1 MGAQELIACF
11 ADTLD
16 MCWQGDLQVETIR
29 ATASGKVY
37 PEEFHSNRL
46 YAMWDTVVEVTG
58 EDTLDAAKANL
69 RYGRTAVLSFAN
81 PHFPGGG
88 VKNGASAQEES
99 LCRRT
104 NLYPCLEDP
113 RLQEKF
119 YQYHRKETDYFFSDR
134 LIYSREVTVFKNGNP
149 VPTLMSPEEWF
160 QVDVI
165 SCAAPYLAKRR
176 YTNRAALKETF
187 KDRIR
192 NILEAAID
200 NEVQVLILGAFGC
213 GVFQNPP
220 EIVAQA
226 FREVL
231 SEVRCRGAFRRVV
244 FAIRPSGAVC
254 PNLSAFKR
262 EFLGVPDN
270 GEKIAVDKIMPGGRL
285 LHAGSEMLRFEAWRE
300 SNPYFGN
307 QFSIL
312 GDSISTL
319 EGFNPRGYQV
329 YYQGE
334 KCTKTGVR
342 EMEDT
347 WWGKVIAFFGGEL
360 LVNDSWSGSRVSR
373 RPDQAEAFPSG
384 VSTRRTGNLHIGSV
398 KPDVILIHM
407 GIHDWAAGVPVR
419 NGENSVGT
427 FRGAYG
433 HMLTSLRKNYPGAEL
448 WCCTLAESY
457 LSSNP
462 YFVFPSCYGGT
473 ALREYNQV
481 IREYAALHGCR
492 VIDLAEFKVPYDTTD
507 GIHPNREG
515 MALLAALTVRAAAD
529 EAGAA
534 FLNCEGG
541 HHENVEYMD
550 ETGAYRYVCKRCGNV
565 YRMDPQPAEIMKRPG
580 LPATVSVLQFYQ
592 KDSGK
597 TLRFSGERI
606 LAGRSK
612 DCDLKLNSGY
622 AARYQATFV
631 LHNGTWYLRDN
642 NSMNGT
648 YLNGKKL
655 TPGVEVALNPNDEI
669 SFAKLE
675 TVVFRPIG
683 Q

>member
-1 MGAQELIACF
+1 MGAQELVACF

-16 MCWQGDLQVETIR
+16 MCWKDDLRADTIR

-37 PEEFHSNRL
+37 QEGFYTSRL
-46 YAMWDTVVEVTG
+46 YAMWDTVVEVT
-58 EDTLDAAKANL
+58 EKDTLDAAKANV
-69 RYGRTAVLSFAN
+69 RYGRTAVLNFAN

-99 LCRRT
+99 LCRRS

-113 RLQEKF
+113 RLREEF
-119 YQYHRKETDYFFSDR
+119 YQYHRKEKDYFFSDR
-134 LIYSREVTVFKNGNP
+134 LIYSRDVTVFKDSSP
-149 VPTLMSPEEWF
+149 VPAMMSPEEWF
-160 QVDVI
+160 RVDVI

-176 YTNRAALKETF
+176 YTNRAALKEIF

-192 NILEAAID
+192 NFLEAAID
-200 NEVQVLILGAFGC
+200 NEAQVLILGAFGC

-231 SEVRCRGAFRRVV
+231 SEVRYRGAFRRVV
-244 FAIRPSGAVC
+244 FAIRPSAALC
-254 PNLSAFKR
+254 PNLTAFKR
-262 EFLGVPDN
+262 EFLGVP
-270 GEKIAVDKIMPGGRL
+270 GHTEKPAEDLLMPGGRL
-285 LHAGSEMLRFEAWRE
+285 LRAGEETQKYAAWR
-300 SNPYFGN
+300 SNNPYYEK

-329 YYQGE
+329 FYQGDHCV
-334 KCTKTGVR
+334 KNGVR

-373 RPDQAEAFPSG
+373 RPNQAEAFPSG

-407 GIHDWAAGVPVR
+407 GIHDWAAGVPIQS
-419 NGENSVGT
+419 GENSVGT

-433 HMLTSLRKNYPGAEL
+433 HMLTSLRENYPGAEL

-457 LSSNP
+457 LSSDP
-462 YFVFPSCYGGT
+462 SFVFPSCYGGT
-473 ALREYNQV
+473 ALGEYNQV
-481 IREYAALHGCR
+481 IRECAILHGSR
-492 VIDLAEFKVPYDTTD
+492 VIDMAEFKVPYDTVD

-515 MALLAALTVRAAAD
+515 MALLATLTVRAAAD
-529 EAGAA
+529 EVGAA
-534 FLNCEGG
+534 FLDCEGG
-541 HHENVEYMD
+541 HHENVEYLD
-550 ETGAYRYVCKRCGNV
+550 ETGAYRYVCKRCGSI
-565 YRMDPQPAEIMKRPG
+565 YQMDPQTAEIVEEPV
-580 LPATVSVLQFYQ
+580 LAATVPVLQLYQ
-592 KDSGK
+592 KNTGK

-606 LAGRSK
+606 FAGRSK
-612 DCDLKLNSGY
+612 DCDLKLDSGY

-631 LHNGTWYLRDN
+631 FRNGSWYIRDN

-655 TPGVEVALNPNDEI
+655 QPGAEVALKENDEI

-675 TVVFRPIG
+675 TVVFRPVG